1 MPKIPQPLPLR
12 RTQRLSLQRRRL
24 RWLTIAGV
32 VLLIAAVW
40 LIALAIQPAKR
51 KTIVITAGAEG
62 GIYMTFARRYA
73 DTLAN
78 EGIALDV
85 RASSGA
91 VENYQRLKDAASPY
105 DIGLVQSGTGNA
117 KDAPTLQTLAS
128 VSFEPIWIFYRNGQP
143 LDRLS
148 QLAGK
153 KISVGQPGS
162 GLRTVMLSLLA
173 MHGVSV
179 NTAQIEELSATSASQ
194 ALQDGQ
200 LDAAAFIGAPDIPVI
215 ESLLK
220 SDLRLMNLAQADA
233 IVRRFPS
240 LSKVT
245 FPRGAIDL
253 ARDEPPQDV
262 TLLSTTALLV
272 AKKTL
277 QTQTSYELLDAI
289 KEVHGMPSFFAD
301 RGDFPNQRIEDFPIS
316 DETRRYFR
324 SGRPFLQNYLPFWLA
339 NFIEQRFVILLP
351 SIAVFFALVQ
361 LVPRLYAYR
370 MRSRLARWYH
380 ELKLL
385 EDEIAVFGSAE
396 LLQHQHQHQSRQ
408 QHLHWLRE
416 LDEIGD
422 SVAALPIPEAFIRDV
437 YALKQAIRMVH
448 ERVAASLPNAPAPLE
463 IQERSRII

>member
-1 MPKIPQPLPLR
+1 MARIARQLPLR
-12 RTQRLSLQRRRL
+12 RTQRQALHRKRL
-24 RWLTIAGV
+24 RWLSVAGL

-40 LIALAIQPAKR
+40 LTSLALQPVKR
-51 KTIVITAGAEG
+51 KIIVMTAGAEG

-73 DTLAN
+73 DALAN
-78 EGIALDV
+78 EGITLDI
-85 RASSGA
+85 RGSSGA
-91 VENYQRLKDAASPY
+91 VENYQRLKDAASEY

-117 KDAPTLQTLAS
+117 EDAPNLQTLAS

-153 KISVGQPGS
+153 KIGVGQPGS

-173 MHGVSV
+173 MHGIGA
-179 NTAQIEELSATSASQ
+179 NTAQIEELSATAASQ

-200 LDAAAFIGAPDIPVI
+200 LDAAAFIGAPDIAVI
-215 ESLLK
+215 ENLLK
-220 SDLRLMNLAQADA
+220 SDLRLMNLTQADA

-240 LSKVT
+240 LSKVI

-253 ARDEPPQDV
+253 ARDQPPQNV

-277 QTQTSYELLDAI
+277 HTETGYQLLDAVN
-289 KEVHGMPSFFAD
+289 EVHGMPSFFAD
-301 RGDFPNQRIEDFPIS
+301 RGEFPNQKIEDFPIS

-324 SGRPFLQNYLPFWLA
+324 NGRPFLQNYLPFWLA

-351 SIAVFFALVQ
+351 SIAVFFAMLQ
-361 LVPRLYAYR
+361 LVPRVYAYR

-380 ELKLL
+380 EIKLL
-385 EDEIAVFGSAE
+385 EDEMAGTGPADPQQRIAW
-396 LLQHQHQHQSRQ
+396 LQ
-408 QHLHWLRE
+408 E
-416 LDEIGD
+416 LDAIND
-422 SVAALPIPEAFIRDV
+422 SVADLAIPESFIRDV
-437 YALKQAIRMVH
+437 YALKHAIRMVH
-448 ERVAASLPNAPAPLE
+448 DRIAAGLPIAPAPGAA
-463 IQERSRII
+463 QERSRII

>member
-1 MPKIPQPLPLR
+1 MAKIPQPLPLR
-12 RTQRLSLQRRRL
+12 RTQRQALHRNRL
-24 RWLTIAGV
+24 RWLSVAGV
-32 VLLIAAVW
+32 VLLVASVW
-40 LIALAIQPAKR
+40 LVGLALQPAKR
-51 KTIVITAGAEG
+51 KTVVITSGAEG
-62 GIYMTFARRYA
+62 GIYMSFARRYA

-78 EGIALDV
+78 EGITLDI

-91 VENYQRLKDAASPY
+91 VENYQRLKEPGSEF

-117 KDAPTLQTLAS
+117 RDAPNLQTLAS

-143 LDRLS
+143 IDRLS

-173 MHGVSV
+173 MHGIRA
-179 NTAQIEELSATSASQ
+179 NTAQIEELSATAASQ

-200 LDAAAFIGAPDIPVI
+200 LDAAAFIGAPDIAVI
-215 ESLLK
+215 DTLLK
-220 SDLRLMNLAQADA
+220 SDLRLLNLAQADA

-245 FPRGAIDL
+245 FPRGAINL
-253 ARDEPPQDV
+253 ARDQPPQDV

-272 AKKTL
+272 AKNTL
-277 QTQTSYELLDAI
+277 HTETGYQLLDAVR
-289 KEVHGMPSFFAD
+289 EVHGMPSFFAD
-301 RGDFPNQRIEDFPIS
+301 RGDFPNQRIEDFPVS
-316 DETRRYFR
+316 DDNRRYFR

-351 SIAVFFALVQ
+351 SIAVFFALLQ

-380 ELKLL
+380 EIKLL
-385 EDEIAVFGSAE
+385 EDEIATVGTPDP
-396 LLQHQHQHQSRQ
+396 Q
-408 QHLHWLRE
+408 QRIRWLCE
-416 LDEIGD
+416 LDEIQEC
-422 SVAALPIPEAFIRDV
+422 VAGLQIPEPFIRDV
-437 YALKQAIRMVH
+437 YALKHAIRMVH
-448 ERVAASLPNAPAPLE
+448 DRVADSLPVALVPDAV
-463 IQERSRII
+463 QQRSRII

>member
-1 MPKIPQPLPLR
+1 MPMIQQPLPLR
-12 RTQRLSLQRRRL
+12 RTQRQALRRTKL
-24 RWLTIAGV
+24 RWLSVAGLL
-32 VLLIAAVW
+32 LLIAAVW
-40 LIALAIQPAKR
+40 LVGLALQPAKR

-73 DTLAN
+73 DALAN
-78 EGIALDV
+78 EGIALDI

-91 VENYQRLKDAASPY
+91 VENYQRLKDAKSQY

-117 KDAPTLQTLAS
+117 KDAPNLQTLAS
-128 VSFEPIWIFYRNGQP
+128 VSFEPIWIFYRSGQSI
-143 LDRLS
+143 DRLS
-148 QLAGK
+148 QFAGK

-162 GLRTVMLSLLA
+162 GLRTVMLALLA
-173 MHGVSV
+173 MHGVGV
-179 NTAQIEELSATSASQ
+179 NAAQIVELSATAASQ

-215 ESLLK
+215 DTLLK
-220 SDLRLMNLAQADA
+220 SNLQLLNLAQADA

-253 ARDEPPQDV
+253 ARDQPPQDV

-272 AKKTL
+272 AKKNLHTE
-277 QTQTSYELLDAI
+277 TSYQLLDAVN
-289 KEVHGMPSFFAD
+289 EVHGMPSFFAD
-301 RGDFPNQRIEDFPIS
+301 RGEFPNQKIEDFPIS

-351 SIAVFFALVQ
+351 SIAVFFALLQ

-385 EDEIAVFGSAE
+385 EDEIVAFGSADP
-396 LLQHQHQHQSRQ
+396 Q
-408 QHLHWLRE
+408 QRIAWLRE
-416 LDEIGD
+416 LDEIDD
-422 SVAALPIPEAFIRDV
+422 SVAALAIPEPFLRDV
-437 YALKQAIRMVH
+437 YALKHAIGMVH
-448 ERVAASLPNAPAPLE
+448 DRIATGLPGAPATVAA
-463 IQERSRII
+463 QEPSRII